1 MWGDGLGVTTIIF
14 EHFQRVA
21 VLSDRIRER
30 GSMKACLWAFAV
42 LCVSALVMD
51 GHQVKGEGRTYPTPT
66 CYVKAGK
73 FLELQEYERVYYI
86 SGLMDGFY
94 ASAMFGA
101 SDETV
106 GMVNLCAKDMDIN
119 QVTAIVSKYVKDHP
133 QWWHLP
139 LSVEAYNA
147 LNDACAGGL
156 SVRK

>member
-1 MWGDGLGVTTIIF
+1 
-14 EHFQRVA
+14 
-21 VLSDRIRER
+21 
-30 GSMKACLWAFAV
+30 MKACLCVLAV
-42 LCVSALVMD
+42 LCASALATD
-51 GHQVKGEGRTYPTPT
+51 GQQVKEGRTYPTPT

-73 FLELQEYERVYYI
+73 FLELKEYEQVYYI

-106 GMVNLCAKDMDIN
+106 GRLNSCAKEMDIN

-133 QWWHLP
+133 KWWHLP

-147 LNDACAGGL
+147 LDDACPGGL
-156 SVRK
+156 RVRNRK

>member
-1 MWGDGLGVTTIIF
+1 MKIC
-14 EHFQRVA
+14 
-21 VLSDRIRER
+21 LSF
-30 GSMKACLWAFAV
+30 LAF
-42 LCVSALVMD
+42 LCVSALLMN
-51 GHQVKGEGRTYPTPT
+51 GQQVKREGRIYPTPT
-66 CYVKAGK
+66 CYVKASK
-73 FLELQEYERVYYI
+73 FLDLKEYERVYYI

-106 GMVNLCAKDMDIN
+106 GRLNSCAKDMDIN

-147 LNDACAGGL
+147 LNDACPGL
-156 SVRK
+156 SPKGDVRNER